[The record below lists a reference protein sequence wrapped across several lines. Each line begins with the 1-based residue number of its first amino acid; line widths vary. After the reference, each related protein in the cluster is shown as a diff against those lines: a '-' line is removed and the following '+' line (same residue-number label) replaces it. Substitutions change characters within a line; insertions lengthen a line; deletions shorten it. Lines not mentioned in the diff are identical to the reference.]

1 MTTPK
6 IVMYVRPDCSDVEL
20 ARAVLRARGVT
31 WDEVDIE
38 QDPDA
43 LARVHEWNR
52 GRAPTPTLW
61 IGRTMLVE
69 PTAAEIENVL
79 TQEMK

>member
-1 MTTPK
+1 MKPPK

-20 ARAVLRARGVT
+20 ARAVLAARGAT

-43 LARVHEWNR
+43 REQVQRWTGGRV
-52 GRAPTPTLW
+52 PTPTLW
-61 IGRTMLVE
+61 IGERMLIE
-69 PTAAEIENVL
+69 PDEEEIENAL
-79 TQEMK
+79 AQETK